1 MKAEVK
7 TPVLVAVVVAGILVL
22 SYFLLKTMG
31 SAGNLDQGQ
40 VQYTPGKPP
49 WEETDASKKG
59 PGTSPGAS
67 SGAAPSGVPSAA
79 PATTPTGAAPAP
91 PGMSA
96 PEISSK

>member
-7 TPVLVAVVVAGILVL
+7 TPVLVGVVVAAILVL

-49 WEETDASKKG
+49 WEETDANRKG
-59 PGTSPGAS
+59 PGTSPGGS
-67 SGAAPSGVPSAA
+67 PPSGAPSAA
-79 PATTPTGAAPAP
+79 PATTPMGAAPAP

>member
-1 MKAEVK
+1 MKTEVK
-7 TPVLVAVVVAGILVL
+7 TPVLVGVVVAAILVL
-22 SYFLLKTMG
+22 GYFLLKTMG

-49 WEETDASKKG
+49 WEETDVNKKG
-59 PGTSPGAS
+59 PGASPGTSPGA
-67 SGAAPSGVPSAA
+67 APGGVPSAA

-96 PEISSK
+96 PIISSK